1 MELIYGNNIFCLRL
15 STCHDILSYPAVREQ
30 YKGLICPGKL
40 KIRSHQIGWIRW
52 DKIRSRAERVSTS
65 ILNYRAIA
73 TAILHNT
80 IIKGFWRH
88 LKEKLGLN
96 LKDFLLRGK
105 TEHLFNPHDPLHE
118 YVHRAFFFSFSN
130 LIISRPLFYWIFA
143 PLIQAE
149 LDEFAEWWNNHRVR
163 HQHEKIMPSGHVPA
177 HAMQYPE
184 LFGAL
189 DCQIKV
195 PQQAVDMLREE
206 LTREEGPVSQFQAWP
221 GLTAEFD
228 ERASAA
234 YEEIGAPS
242 LTMAKAWD
250 VFVNMAVAMAL

>member
-1 MELIYGNNIFCLRL
+1 
-15 STCHDILSYPAVREQ
+15 
-30 YKGLICPGKL
+30 
-40 KIRSHQIGWIRW
+40 
-52 DKIRSRAERVSTS
+52 
-65 ILNYRAIA
+65 
-73 TAILHNT
+73 HNT
-80 IIKGFWRH
+80 IIEGFWRH

-118 YVHRAFFFSFSN
+118 
-130 LIISRPLFYWIFA
+130 PLFYWIFA

-206 LTREEGPVSQFQAWP
+206 LTREE
-221 GLTAEFD
+221 
-228 ERASAA
+228 
-234 YEEIGAPS
+234 
-242 LTMAKAWD
+242 
-250 VFVNMAVAMAL
+250 

>member
-1 MELIYGNNIFCLRL
+1 MSL
-15 STCHDILSYPAVREQ
+15 
-30 YKGLICPGKL
+30 
-40 KIRSHQIGWIRW
+40 
-52 DKIRSRAERVSTS
+52 
-65 ILNYRAIA
+65 
-73 TAILHNT
+73 
-80 IIKGFWRH
+80 
-88 LKEKLGLN
+88 LKELKDTKARWESNRLERSPSRFKGLN

-118 YVHRAFFFSFSN
+118 
-130 LIISRPLFYWIFA
+130 PLFYWIFA

-184 LFGAL
+184 LFDAL

-195 PQQAVDMLREE
+195 PQQAVDMLCEE